1 MYICLKSNIKVLY
14 LLNILLSEPIKHTE
28 SGGKVEIVLCGGN
41 LLKEAINRFR
51 QNSYGHI

>member
-1 MYICLKSNIKVLY
+1 VLY